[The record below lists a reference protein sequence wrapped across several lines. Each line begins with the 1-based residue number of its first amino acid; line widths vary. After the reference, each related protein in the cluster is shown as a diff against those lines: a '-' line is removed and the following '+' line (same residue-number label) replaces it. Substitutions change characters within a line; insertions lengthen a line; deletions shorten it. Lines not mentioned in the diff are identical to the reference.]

1 MYCPSCGVRQPD
13 DHRYCIVCGTLLPRE
28 MLRRTGPKES
38 RWYLSVPVLSGDPP
52 QAALRV
58 SRYLEEFEAVTPD
71 GSVLIP
77 DHHVR
82 FSVWV
87 DDAVVT
93 AISLPDDEA
102 AKLAEFLLASVA
114 EPVAEPEEVVTAG
127 REGQDPADR

>member
-1 MYCPSCGVRQPD
+1 MFCPSCGVRQPHE
-13 DHRYCIVCGTLLPRE
+13 HRFCISCGTLLPRE
-28 MLRRTGPKES
+28 LLRHRGPKES
-38 RWYLSVPVLSGDPP
+38 RWFLGIPVLPRDPP

-58 SRYLEEFEAVTPD
+58 SRYLEVFEAVTPE

-87 DDAVVT
+87 DDAAVT

-102 AKLAEFLLASVA
+102 ARLGEFLLASVDDERAPA
-114 EPVAEPEEVVTAG
+114 ERALQEPSE
-127 REGQDPADR
+127 R